1 VAPIRTLESG
11 VSSVIAAGEVVER
24 PASVVKEL
32 VENALDAGATRVAID
47 LVDGGKASIRV
58 DDDGAGIPA
67 AELPLAAENFSTSKI
82 REIDDLSRVE
92 TLGFR
97 GEALASIRAVSVLAA
112 RSRARSEEIGREL
125 RFRGAERTG
134 DGPCV
139 RTPGTE
145 IVVERLFFNLPARR
159 KFLRSGASELRRI
172 VGIVQA
178 YALAFPAVS
187 FLLRDA
193 GREVLSY
200 PVSRL
205 DDRVEIVLG
214 SELSGRMAKV
224 EHEEGALRVSGY
236 ASKPDFTRSNR
247 SLQYFFVNRRFV
259 KDRLLSHAVSQAYE
273 SLIPRNSYPALVLFV
288 SIPPGGID
296 VNVHPAKAEVRFR
309 DEAELHRVVR
319 SAIRGAIGAARAGF
333 AEAVEAAYGA
343 IFPEGGSGAADAAAA
358 IPRELFIAFGDEGGG
373 SLETAGGSA
382 LREAPVSLFG
392 AERPSAALS
401 TGGLYWQL
409 HQSFILIQIRGGLV
423 IIDQHAAHERVL
435 FDRAR
440 ASLPGTRALSQSLLF
455 PAAITLSPDEFER
468 YESLGRTLDSLGFE
482 TEPFGPRSLIV
493 RGIPAGVRNWNDGR
507 LLQEI
512 LGEGRSG
519 VDGFLRSY
527 ACRAAIKAGTR
538 LSAEE
543 MESLADQLFATELPY
558 TCPHGRPTMLRV
570 GLAELERR
578 FARSV
583 SPERT

>member
-309 DEAELHRVVR
+309 DEAEIHRVVR

>member
-1 VAPIRTLESG
+1 MAPIRTLESG

>member
-1 VAPIRTLESG
+1 MASIRTLDSA

-24 PASVVKEL
+24 PVSVVKEL
-32 VENALDAGATRVAID
+32 VENALDAGATRIAID

-58 DDDGAGIPA
+58 DDDGAGIPSV
-67 AELPLAAENFSTSKI
+67 ELPLAVENFSTSKI
-82 REIDDLSRVE
+82 REVDDLGRVE

-97 GEALASIRAVSVLAA
+97 GEALASIRAVSSLALA
-112 RSRARSEEIGREL
+112 SRSRSEEIGREI
-125 RFRGAERTG
+125 RFRGAERIG

-139 RTPGTE
+139 RTPGSE
-145 IVVERLFFNLPARR
+145 IVVEQLFFNLPARR

-172 VGIVQA
+172 VGVVQA
-178 YALAFPAVS
+178 YALAYPAVA
-187 FLLRDA
+187 FLLRDG

-205 DDRVEIVLG
+205 DDRVDIVLG
-214 SELSGRMAKV
+214 NELSGRMVKID
-224 EHEEGALRVSGY
+224 HEDGVLRVSGY

-247 SLQYFFVNRRFV
+247 YLQFFFVNRRFV

-273 SLIPRNSYPALVLFV
+273 SLIPRNSYPAIVLFLSV
-288 SIPPGGID
+288 PPGGVD

-309 DEAELHRVVR
+309 DETEVHRAVR
-319 SAIRGAIGAARAGF
+319 SAIRGALGAPREGYAQ
-333 AEAVEAAYGA
+333 AVETAYGA
-343 IFPEGGSGAADAAAA
+343 IFPERGPSGPSSSAA
-358 IPRELFIAFGDEGGG
+358 IPRELFDDMGGEG
-373 SLETAGGSA
+373 AGASGTSADSA

-392 AERPSAALS
+392 ADRPAALS
-401 TGGLYWQL
+401 AGGLYWQL

-423 IIDQHAAHERVL
+423 IIDQHAAHERIL
-435 FDRAR
+435 FDSAR
-440 ASLPGTRALSQSLLF
+440 ASLAGRGALSQTLLF

-468 YESLGRTLDSLGFE
+468 YESLGGTLESLGFE

-493 RGIPAGVRNWNDGR
+493 RGIPAGVRNWNEGR

-519 VDGFLRSY
+519 IDGLLRSF
-527 ACRAAIKAGTR
+527 ACRAAIKAGTK
-538 LSAEE
+538 LSPEE

>member
-373 SLETAGGSA
+373 SRDTAGGSA

>member
-1 VAPIRTLESG
+1 
-11 VSSVIAAGEVVER
+11 
-24 PASVVKEL
+24 
-32 VENALDAGATRVAID
+32 
-47 LVDGGKASIRV
+47 
-58 DDDGAGIPA
+58 
-67 AELPLAAENFSTSKI
+67 
-82 REIDDLSRVE
+82 
-92 TLGFR
+92 
-97 GEALASIRAVSVLAA
+97 
-112 RSRARSEEIGREL
+112 
-125 RFRGAERTG
+125 
-134 DGPCV
+134 
-139 RTPGTE
+139 
-145 IVVERLFFNLPARR
+145 
-159 KFLRSGASELRRI
+159 
-172 VGIVQA
+172 VQA

>member
-187 FLLRDA
+187 FLLPAA

-236 ASKPDFTRSNR
+236 ASQPDFTRSTR
-247 SLQYFFVNRRFV
+247 ALQYFFVNRRFV
-259 KDRLLSHAVSQAYE
+259 TDRLLSHAVSQAYE

-358 IPRELFIAFGDEGGG
+358 IPR
-373 SLETAGGSA
+373 
-382 LREAPVSLFG
+382 
-392 AERPSAALS
+392 
-401 TGGLYWQL
+401 
-409 HQSFILIQIRGGLV
+409 
-423 IIDQHAAHERVL
+423 
-435 FDRAR
+435 
-440 ASLPGTRALSQSLLF
+440 
-455 PAAITLSPDEFER
+455 
-468 YESLGRTLDSLGFE
+468 
-482 TEPFGPRSLIV
+482 
-493 RGIPAGVRNWNDGR
+493 
-507 LLQEI
+507 
-512 LGEGRSG
+512 
-519 VDGFLRSY
+519 
-527 ACRAAIKAGTR
+527 
-538 LSAEE
+538 
-543 MESLADQLFATELPY
+543 
-558 TCPHGRPTMLRV
+558 
-570 GLAELERR
+570 
-578 FARSV
+578 
-583 SPERT
+583 